1 MPKCNHSNTTDAS
14 RNGVLI
20 CFIPQ
25 FLNWNLS
32 REKITQRTIMILQ
45 LLNSAKRR
53 STCCTKTLEATMVQL
68 QRQAWMA

>member
-20 CFIPQ
+20 CFIPH

-32 REKITQRTIMILQ
+32 RGKITQKTIMILQ
-45 LLNSAKRR
+45 LLNSAKLH
-53 STCCTKTLEATMVQL
+53 STCYTKTSEAAIVQL
-68 QRQAWMA
+68 QK